1 MGAIKVGTCC
11 YCGSKA
17 ALVLRGKTR
26 HELSCNTCGAP
37 LSRLKMLPKAVGAG
51 AAPAAVPVRPT
62 PKPAYEFEYRKSRKK
77 PKKRK
82 YRKGL
87 ARKLFEEVW
96 DVVEDIFD

>member
-1 MGAIKVGTCC
+1 
-11 YCGSKA
+11 
-17 ALVLRGKTR
+17 
-26 HELSCNTCGAP
+26 
-37 LSRLKMLPKAVGAG
+37 MLPNVRH
-51 AAPAAVPVRPT
+51 AATAPTSKPARQT
-62 PKPAYEFEYRKSRKK
+62 PKPALEKERRKQRSK